1 MNRIE
6 VVDAENHNR
15 LLGTLPRVM
24 FKETRDRY
32 RVAIRPRMPVIP
44 FTDPLLAYTFLCEL
58 DVRSVEFARET
69 RYSERGWKA
78 EVILVTNAGIEEL
91 MAIEEFR
98 LPYES
103 YDEARQRRRRTY
115 L

>member
-15 LLGTLPRVM
+15 LLGTLPRGM
-24 FKETRDRY
+24 FTETLDRY
-32 RVAIRPRMPVIP
+32 RVAMKPRMPLIP
-44 FTDPLLAYTFLCEL
+44 FSDPLLAYSYLCEL
-58 DVRSVEFARET
+58 DVRTAEFARKT

-78 EVILVTNAGIEEL
+78 DVVLATDAGIEDL
-91 MAIEEFR
+91 MTIDEFR

-103 YDEARQRRRRTY
+103 YDEARYRRRFR
-115 L
+115 